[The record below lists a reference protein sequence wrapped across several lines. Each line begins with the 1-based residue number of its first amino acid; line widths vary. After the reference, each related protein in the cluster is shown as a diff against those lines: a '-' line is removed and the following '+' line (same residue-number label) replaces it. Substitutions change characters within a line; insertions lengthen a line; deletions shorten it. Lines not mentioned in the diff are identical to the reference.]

1 METEQTNTPQAEG
14 NSVPNPS
21 TQAEVKKDTIPQSRF
36 NEVIGERNQER
47 ESNAKL
53 QQQLDKYQA
62 DEKAKEEK
70 LLQEKGEFQTILDRK
85 DADLEK
91 AIKKGEMWDNYETA
105 RRKTLTEGLPEEK
118 QKFAVSMPLQDLE
131 EFSTLESTTNANAG
145 KTDSSRAGTTAKGEF
160 GGYDSKM
167 EWVTKDPEGYEKAK
181 KNTGGDKFGDMF
193 MPKPNPFA

>member
-1 METEQTNTPQAEG
+1 METETSNTPTAEG

-21 TQAEVKKDTIPQSRF
+21 TKADKKETPLHENPRF
-36 NEVIGERNQER
+36 KEVIGQRNEIR
-47 ESNAKL
+47 EDNAKL

-85 DADLEK
+85 DAELEK
-91 AIKKGEMWDNYETA
+91 AVKKGAMWDDYETA
-105 RRKTLTEGLPEEK
+105 RRKTLTEGLPEAK

-131 EFSTLESTTNANAG
+131 EFSTLESISANAG

-160 GGYDSKM
+160 GGYDSWQ
-167 EWVTKDPEGYEKAK
+167 EFAIKDPKGAEKAIAGSTANYIK
-181 KNTGGDKFGDMF
+181 
-193 MPKPNPFA
+193 